1 VLLQAMCRIYRFGQE
16 QNVEVV
22 KIIVT
27 GTIDRYLLDIQQ
39 RKSDE
44 IKDTIGDEA
53 LQQRDTVDNLL
64 KMFCV
69 VPDSQGGFVLLPD
82 GEKERRHKMEEDEE
96 DEDEVEELD

>member
-1 VLLQAMCRIYRFGQE
+1 MCRIYRFGQE

-39 RKSDE
+39 RKSEE

-64 KMFCV
+64 KMFGA

-82 GEKERRHKMEEDEE
+82 GGRERRREMEEDEE